1 MFLGLLLGSTLLIV
15 RKPISR
21 SILALFL
28 AIGWVNVAPT
38 PAFAATTYAFTNA
51 AATGSAGPTQA
62 QITTAYT
69 GTTLAGGVTIS
80 TQGVQQWTVP
90 STGSYSFEVVGAH
103 GAASTGASN
112 TRGGRSVKIT
122 ATKTLTSGTVLY
134 IVVGQAGQ
142 ADGAHGGG
150 GGASF
155 VNVGSRDA
163 TTNLLVAGGGGGT
176 RTGASANGG
185 DASTTTSGMSPGAGY
200 NSGSVTTFYANTS
213 ANNFTSGSSFLRGS
227 SSNAYTDVGYGGQG
241 AGSGYGDGGAGWLGD
256 GYEDG
261 SGSTTTA
268 KKLSATAV
276 GGAGGNTQGGFGGG
290 GNGAGSNGGGG
301 GGGYTGGNGGWVAG
315 GGGSYNSGFNSV
327 TTAIDS
333 TRSFNRSGTPVHGYV
348 TITALKGTPTIS
360 ISLPG
365 GGTSA
370 TYNAPVTI
378 TATTSQEGSVLFS
391 AGGSSISGC
400 SSVATS
406 SGSATCS
413 WTPAS
418 VGSISLAATITP
430 TDSANYESATSSG
443 LSISVVN
450 GSTTISIALAG
461 GVTTATKSTP
471 ILITATISQA
481 GKVTFYWRN
490 KRISGCVNK
499 TGSVTATCSW
509 KPSVRGDNLISAEL
523 DPTSGLYLN
532 STSAPLNVFVT
543 TRTSPR

>member
-1 MFLGLLLGSTLLIV
+1 M
-15 RKPISR
+15 RKRFSR
-21 SILALFL
+21 SITALTLAV
-28 AIGWVNVAPT
+28 GWMNFAPT
-38 PAFAATTYAFTNA
+38 AAFAATTYTFTNA

-62 QITTAYT
+62 QITNAYT
-69 GTTLAGGVTIS
+69 GTTLAGRVTIS

-142 ADGAHGGG
+142 GDGAHGGG

-200 NSGSVTTFYANTS
+200 SLGNVTTFYANTS
-213 ANNFTSGSSFLRGS
+213 PNNFTSGSSYLLGT
-227 SSNAYTDVGYGGQG
+227 SSNAYTNVGYGGQG

-256 GYEDG
+256 GFDDVAPV
-261 SGSTTTA
+261 TATA
-268 KKLSATAV
+268 KRLNASAV
-276 GGAGGNTQGGFGGG
+276 GGDGGTAQGGFGGG
-290 GNGAGSNGGGG
+290 GNGTGSNGGGG

-315 GGGSYNSGFNSV
+315 GGGSYNSGFTSV

-348 TITALKGTPTIS
+348 TITALKGSPTIS

-365 GGTSA
+365 GSTSA

-391 AGGSSISGC
+391 AGGSTISGC

-418 VGSISLAATITP
+418 VGSISLTATITP
-430 TDSANYESATSSG
+430 TDSANYENATSSG
-443 LSISVVN
+443 LSISVIN

-461 GVTTATKSTP
+461 SVTSTSPTARFTRQS
-471 ILITATISQA
+471 LRLS
-481 GKVTFYWRN
+481 
-490 KRISGCVNK
+490 SGCRWMAK
-499 TGSVTATCSW
+499 RL
-509 KPSVRGDNLISAEL
+509 K
-523 DPTSGLYLN
+523 
-532 STSAPLNVFVT
+532 
-543 TRTSPR
+543 

>member
-1 MFLGLLLGSTLLIV
+1 M
-15 RKPISR
+15 RKRFSR

-28 AIGWVNVAPT
+28 AIAWINFTPT
-38 PAFAATTYAFTNA
+38 TAFAATTYAFTNA
-51 AATGSAGPTQA
+51 AATGSAGPTQV

-80 TQGVQQWTVP
+80 TKGIQQWTVP

-122 ATKTLTSGTVLY
+122 ATKTLSSGTVLY

-142 ADGAHGGG
+142 GDASHGGG

-176 RTGASANGG
+176 RAGASVNGG
-185 DASTTTSGMSPGAGY
+185 DASTGTSGLTAASC
-200 NSGSVTTFYANTS
+200 STGSVEATLSNTANQGGTGGLVTS
-213 ANNFTSGSSFLRGS
+213 
-227 SSNAYTDVGYGGQG
+227 GYGGRIC
-241 AGSGYGDGGAGWLGD
+241 SSWGDGGAGWLGD
-256 GYEDG
+256 GANDG
-261 SGSTTTA
+261 YGGGAST
-268 KKLSATAV
+268 KLSTTAV
-276 GGAGGNTQGGFGGG
+276 GGGTGTAQGGFGGG
-290 GNGAGSNGGGG
+290 GDGQGSAGGGG

-315 GGGSYNSGFNSV
+315 GGGSYNSGFTDV

-333 TRSFNRSGTPVHGYV
+333 TRSFLRTGTPVHGYV
-348 TITALKGTPTIS
+348 TISALKGTPTIS

-365 GGTSA
+365 GSSSA
-370 TYNAPVTI
+370 TYNASVTI

-391 AGGSSISGC
+391 AGGSTISGC
-400 SSVATS
+400 SNVTTS

-413 WTPAS
+413 WIPAS
-418 VGSISLAATITP
+418 VGSISLTATITP
-430 TDSANYESATSSG
+430 TDSANYENATSSG

-461 GVTTATKSTP
+461 GATTVTKSTP
-471 ILITATISQA
+471 ILITATLSQA

-490 KRISGCVNK
+490 KRIPGCVNK

-509 KPSVRGDNLISAEL
+509 KPSVRGESFISAEL

-532 STSAPLNVFVT
+532 STSEQLNVFVGA
-543 TRTSPR
+543 RTSAR

>member
-1 MFLGLLLGSTLLIV
+1 MVHREIWSTLLSM
-15 RKPISR
+15 RKGFSR

-28 AIGWVNVAPT
+28 AIGWINFAPT
-38 PAFAATTYAFTNA
+38 LAFAATSYSFTNA
-51 AATGSAGPTQA
+51 AATGPTGPTQS
-62 QITTAYT
+62 QVSTAYG
-69 GTTLAGGVTIS
+69 GTSLAGAITVS
-80 TQGVQQWTVP
+80 TQGVQEWTVP

-142 ADGAHGGG
+142 GDANHGGG

-155 VNVGSRDA
+155 VNVGSRTA
-163 TTNLLVAGGGGGT
+163 TTDLLIAGGGGGT
-176 RTGASANGG
+176 RMSASANGG
-185 DASTTTSGMSPGAGY
+185 DASTGTFGLTAAACNNGTAEATLNNTANAGGTGAVVTSGNGGR
-200 NSGSVTTFYANTS
+200 VC
-213 ANNFTSGSSFLRGS
+213 SSW
-227 SSNAYTDVGYGGQG
+227 
-241 AGSGYGDGGAGWLGD
+241 GDGGAGWLGD
-256 GYEDG
+256 GAGDGYGIGTSIKLSTTALGG
-261 SGSTTTA
+261 SGGTA
-268 KKLSATAV
+268 
-276 GGAGGNTQGGFGGG
+276 QGGFGGG
-290 GNGAGSNGGGG
+290 GNGQGANGGGG
-301 GGGYTGGNGGWVAG
+301 GGGYTGGNGGYVAG
-315 GGGSYNSGFNSV
+315 GGGSYNSGFTSV

-333 TRSFNRSGTPVHGYV
+333 TRSFNRSGTSVHGYV

-360 ISLPG
+360 VSLPG
-365 GGTSA
+365 GSSSA
-370 TYNAPVTI
+370 TYNASVTI

-391 AGGSSISGC
+391 AGGSTISGC

-418 VGSISLAATITP
+418 VGIISLTATITP
-430 TDSANYESATSSG
+430 TDSANYENATSSG

-490 KRISGCVNK
+490 KRIAGCVNK

-509 KPSVRGDNLISAEL
+509 KPSVRGDSFISAEL
-523 DPTSGLYLN
+523 DPASGLYLN
-532 STSAPLNVFVT
+532 STSAQLNVFVT
-543 TRTSPR
+543 TRTSAR

>member
-1 MFLGLLLGSTLLIV
+1 M
-15 RKPISR
+15 RKRFSR

-28 AIGWVNVAPT
+28 AIGWINFAPT
-38 PAFAATTYAFTNA
+38 AAFAATAYSFTNA

-122 ATKTLTSGTVLY
+122 ATKTLTAGTVLY

-142 ADGAHGGG
+142 GNASHGGG

-176 RTGASANGG
+176 RTGASVNGG
-185 DASTTTSGMSPGAGY
+185 DASTATFGLTAASC
-200 NSGSVTTFYANTS
+200 NSGSAEATLNNTS
-213 ANNFTSGSSFLRGS
+213 NAGGTGGQVTS
-227 SSNAYTDVGYGGQG
+227 GYGGRVC
-241 AGSGYGDGGAGWLGD
+241 SSWGDGGAGWLGD
-256 GYEDG
+256 GANDG
-261 SGSTTTA
+261 YGGGAST
-268 KKLSATAV
+268 KLSTTAV
-276 GGAGGNTQGGFGGG
+276 GGGTGTARGGFGGG
-290 GNGAGSNGGGG
+290 GDGEGSAGGGG

-315 GGGSYNSGFNSV
+315 GGGSYNSGFTDV
-327 TTAIDS
+327 TTVIDS
-333 TRSFNRSGTPVHGYV
+333 ARSFLRTGTPVHGYV
-348 TITALKGTPTIS
+348 TITALKGSPTIS

-365 GGTSA
+365 GSTSA

-378 TATTSQEGSVLFS
+378 TATSSQEGSVLFS
-391 AGGSSISGC
+391 AGGSTISGC

-418 VGSISLAATITP
+418 VGSISLTATITP
-430 TDSANYESATSSG
+430 TDSANYENATSSG
-443 LSISVVN
+443 LSISVIN

-461 GVTTATKSTP
+461 GATTATKSTP

-490 KRISGCVNK
+490 KRIPGCVNK